1 MRILRS
7 ALFNLVMF
15 GVCLAFTLWLRLTK
29 RLDKDG
35 MAIFATGQLW
45 ARITLRSLE
54 RLCGIRIALDGREY
68 LPRDGPALIAAQHQ
82 SAFDTLFWL
91 TVLPRPAYVLK
102 QELVELPLFGPLLT
116 ASGFI
121 AVDRTA
127 GAQALRRMVEECRIA
142 IANGRQIVIFPEG
155 TRVPA
160 GERGVVQ
167 PGVLALAR
175 ALKLPVIPAAT
186 DSGLCWGRN
195 AFKKRPGTITVSV
208 YPPIAVQ
215 AGEQRGLLKALERI
229 YYGQTEDRA
238 LR

>member
-45 ARITLRSLE
+45 ARITLRALA
-54 RLCGIRIALDGREY
+54 RLCGIDVALRGGEY
-68 LPRDGPALIAAQHQ
+68 LPQTGPALIAAQHQ

-91 TVLPRPAYVLK
+91 TVLPCPAYVLK
-102 QELVELPLFGPLLT
+102 QELVNLPLFGPLLT
-116 ASGFI
+116 ASGFV

-127 GAQALRRMVEECRIA
+127 GAQALRKMVEECRTA

-160 GERGVVQ
+160 GQRGVVQ

-186 DSGLCWGRN
+186 DSGLYWGRN

-208 YPPIAVQ
+208 YPPICVQ
-215 AGEQRGLLKALERI
+215 AAEQRGLLSALERI
-229 YYGQTEDRA
+229 YYGEPEGRGVG
-238 LR
+238 